1 MTRRRALLLTGVAL
15 SAAGALSVVMPRRI
29 EAPEATRMA
38 KAMQAQFLQR
48 AGEPS
53 ARFAPAERAIWAD
66 GWEFRWRYL
75 PCADVASLRV
85 WISHDGRQARYVELP
100 DCLPGPGR
108 GTPGVT
114 A

>member
-1 MTRRRALLLTGVAL
+1 MTRRRTLLLIGVAIT
-15 SAAGALSVVMPRRI
+15 AVGALSMALPRRI
-29 EAPEATRMA
+29 EAPEAIRMA
-38 KAMQAQFLQR
+38 KAMQVQFLQR
-48 AGEPS
+48 AGELP

-75 PCADVASLRV
+75 PCGDVASLRV

-100 DCLPGPGR
+100 DCLPEPGQ

-114 A
+114 V